1 MESVSTSN
9 LRPIHSRFKLKGIV
23 RLCIQSACAGLVLSG
38 VCYGQDIPIGDAE
51 PQQVNALFWLLKV
64 SGWIGV
70 FILMLSIYFV
80 SLLVRSILEIRE
92 TVVKPPEVSEAFH
105 ALLNEGKTQEAIGVL
120 QSDDSAYSKVLLS
133 GIADLKYGFDEARE
147 RLYRTLDDIGGSM
160 ERGISNLAVL
170 GTLGPMIGLLGTLKG
185 MISSFAAIAISG
197 TSLEAAKIAEG
208 ISEALVLTFEGVLLS
223 VPAIFFYSYFRNK
236 IASIISKI
244 ASTAE
249 DELRACAV
257 RLKVKPLSQG

>member
-1 MESVSTSN
+1 MKPV
-9 LRPIHSRFKLKGIV
+9 LRTIFTQYHDYIGVEKSCFLVFKAALFFLILTNCV
-23 RLCIQSACAGLVLSG
+23 NAQEAGA
-38 VCYGQDIPIGDAE
+38 DAE

-70 FILMLSIYFV
+70 FILLLSIYFV
-80 SLLVRSILEIRE
+80 SLLIRSILEIRE
-92 TVVKPPEVSEAFH
+92 SVVRPPEVCEAVNS
-105 ALLNEGKTQEAIGVL
+105 LLAENKTKEAIDVL
-120 QSDDSAYSKVLLS
+120 QADDSAYSKVLLA
-133 GIADLKYGFDEARE
+133 GIADLKYGFEDARE
-147 RLYRTLDDIGGSM
+147 KLYRTIDDVAGGM
-160 ERGISNLAVL
+160 ERSISNLAVL

-236 IASIISKI
+236 IAAVISKL
-244 ASTAE
+244 AANAE
-249 DELRACAV
+249 DELRAFAS
-257 RLKVKPLSQG
+257 RLKTKQPPQV

>member
-1 MESVSTSN
+1 
-9 LRPIHSRFKLKGIV
+9 
-23 RLCIQSACAGLVLSG
+23 
-38 VCYGQDIPIGDAE
+38 
-51 PQQVNALFWLLKV
+51 
-64 SGWIGV
+64 
-70 FILMLSIYFV
+70 
-80 SLLVRSILEIRE
+80 
-92 TVVKPPEVSEAFH
+92 
-105 ALLNEGKTQEAIGVL
+105 
-120 QSDDSAYSKVLLS
+120 
-133 GIADLKYGFDEARE
+133 
-147 RLYRTLDDIGGSM
+147 M